1 MRIVE
6 LIIDEDAELYGIDAI
21 SLVDRPAIE
30 LDFIALKEARVQFAE
45 ADADKRILIGPALVP
60 DKPIYRRSG
69 EEEFYVYFSKST
81 VRRAAELYLKHGNQ
95 ANHTLEHEHTINGL
109 TVVESWMVEAN
120 VWRIQTSKNLYQQRD
135 PMNIAERVQEV
146 FKRFNV
152 NLTVSEE
159 VRTDLA
165 EAVLDNGTV
174 IYTDGDDFAEGAE
187 AYIINDE
194 GERIPLPPGD
204 YTLQDGGVI
213 VIAEGGKVAS
223 VNKGGKDGAPG
234 KGKDAPAAEAPAAE
248 KAPAPTKDPAPSKDP
263 VPTKDPTPTR
273 DPRTRAEEDEEEVM
287 YVTKSEVEAM
297 IAAALESLA
306 PKEEKMSEEA
316 AELSQEVADEGTE
329 EVAEELS
336 AQEDPV
342 VVELAS
348 VKAELEAMKKQ
359 AAEGGLKHAAPTK
372 KVEPVN
378 LKNLSTS
385 ERVSALLNQFSK

>member
-1 MRIVE
+1 
-6 LIIDEDAELYGIDAI
+6 
-21 SLVDRPAIE
+21 
-30 LDFIALKEARVQFAE
+30 
-45 ADADKRILIGPALVP
+45 
-60 DKPIYRRSG
+60 
-69 EEEFYVYFSKST
+69 
-81 VRRAAELYLKHGNQ
+81 
-95 ANHTLEHEHTINGL
+95 
-109 TVVESWMVEAN
+109 
-120 VWRIQTSKNLYQQRD
+120 
-135 PMNIAERVQEV
+135 MNIAERVQEV

-234 KGKDAPAAEAPAAE
+234 KGKDAPAAEAPAVE
-248 KAPAPTKDPAPSKDP
+248 KAPDTDPSVKDAPTKDPA
-263 VPTKDPTPTR
+263 PTR

-306 PKEEKMSEEA
+306 PKEEEMAEEVEEA
-316 AELSQEVADEGTE
+316 TE
-329 EVAEELS
+329 EVVEELS

-342 VVELAS
+342 AVELSAL
-348 VKAELEAMKKQ
+348 KAELEAMKKQ

-378 LKNLSTS
+378 LKNLSTQ
-385 ERVSALLNQFSK
+385 ERVSALLNQFSKK